1 MLRRDPSHDGVGAA
15 VGSRSDSELGV
26 IVTTAT
32 GDVRGL
38 SVDGVATF
46 LGVPYAEAPVGEL
59 RFAAPVPRSPWTGV
73 FDATAFGPR
82 PPQPAMVTVFDTG
95 ADPGPVGED
104 CLRVNIYTPGFDGR
118 RPVMVWFHGGGLAFG
133 SANEYDGSNLARG
146 NEVVVVT
153 VGYRLGLLGFADLS
167 PCGADHRGSASNGFR
182 DQILALE
189 WVRTNIAAFGGDPDD
204 VTVFGQSGGGLSIL
218 ALLGAP
224 AADGLFHRAIVLSAG
239 PPQPEP
245 PEVVSILGG
254 TLDAEP
260 ADLPGRLRELPVERI
275 IELQQGIG
283 FTAGGSVD
291 GTVVTRFPVD
301 AIRHHGA
308 GGVPIIIGTTRDEG
322 TLLTSMM
329 AGLRPGVLRMIAEG
343 LAAGTFEGGDPSSYL
358 ARLDAIVDDAAEL
371 HTRVWTDHFRRTAT
385 RVAQAACEA
394 GPGGWLYRFDLEP
407 TGALANEL
415 GVTHAA
421 DLGFVFDT
429 LRPSG
434 DPGLYDASLVDV
446 RTVAHRWS
454 ATLAS
459 FARHGHPNE
468 HQPEWS
474 RFMPDRACLVVG
486 QRDRVEHDIDR
497 DLQRTWG
504 DR

>member
-1 MLRRDPSHDGVGAA
+1 MA
-15 VGSRSDSELGV
+15 
-26 IVTTAT
+26 
-32 GDVRGL
+32 GDVQGL
-38 SVDGVATF
+38 HVEGVVRF
-46 LGVPYAEAPVGEL
+46 SGVPYAESPVGVR
-59 RFAAPVPRSPWTGV
+59 RFAPPVPRWPWTGV
-73 FDATAFGPR
+73 LDATRFGPR
-82 PPQPAMVTVFDTG
+82 PPQPAMATVFDTG
-95 ADPGPVGED
+95 ADPGPMDED
-104 CLRVNIYTPGFDGR
+104 CLRVNIYTPGTRDR

-133 SANEYDGSNLARG
+133 SANEYDGSNLAR
-146 NEVVVVT
+146 NHDVVVVT
-153 VGYRLGLLGFADLS
+153 VGFRLGLLGFADLS
-167 PCGADHRGSASNGFR
+167 PCGRGFEGSASNGFR
-182 DQILALE
+182 DQILALQ
-189 WVRTNIAAFGGDPDD
+189 WVRANITAFGGDPGN

-224 AADGLFHRAIVLSAG
+224 SADGLFHRAIVLSAG

-260 ADLPGRLRELPVERI
+260 TDLPRRLRELPVERI

-301 AIRHHGA
+301 AIHHHGA
-308 GGVPIIIGTTRDEG
+308 AGVPIVIGTTRDEG

-329 AGLRPGVLRMIAEG
+329 AELRPAVLRIIAEG
-343 LAAGTFEGGDPSSYL
+343 LAAGTFEGADPGPYL
-358 ARLDAIVDDAAEL
+358 SRLDAEIDGDVEF

-385 RVAQAACEA
+385 RVAEAACAA

-407 TGALANEL
+407 TGVLADEL

-429 LRPSG
+429 LRPAAG
-434 DPGLYDASLVDV
+434 PDLYDTTLPSV
-446 RTVAHRWS
+446 RATAGRWS

-459 FARHGHPNE
+459 FARHGHPNDL
-468 HQPEWS
+468 QPGWP
-474 RFMPDRACLVVG
+474 RHLPDRTCLVVD
-486 QRDRVEHDIDR
+486 QTDRIEHDIDR
-497 DLQRTWG
+497 DLQHTWG